1 MQQNMTTEL
10 NRTQDYDEETPWNI
24 IKSYFQGKHLKQLV
38 RHQLESYN
46 DFVAYQIQKTISIS
60 H

>member
-10 NRTQDYDEETPWNI
+10 IRTPNLDEETPWNI
-24 IKSYFQGKHLKQLV
+24 IKSYFEGKHLKQLV

-46 DFVAYQIQKTISIS
+46 DFVAYQIQKTISNL
-60 H
+60 